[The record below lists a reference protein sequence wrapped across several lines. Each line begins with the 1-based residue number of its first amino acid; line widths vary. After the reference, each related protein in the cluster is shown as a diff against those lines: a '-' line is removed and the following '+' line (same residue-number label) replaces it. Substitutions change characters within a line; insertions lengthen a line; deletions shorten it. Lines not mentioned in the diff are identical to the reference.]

1 MGKISYS
8 QFSQWDKCPQMWKL
22 NYLEKLGT
30 FQGNIYTIFGSALHE
45 TLQAYLVAY
54 YEKTVAIADSLPLG
68 DILQYRMEENYKRT
82 KENSS
87 EPVDVSLEEM
97 KEFFNDGLNIIN
109 EFLKRKRGYFPKKDH
124 ELLGIELDIDFNLPR
139 EMRFVGFM
147 DVVIHNKKTG
157 RVRIIDIKTSTMG
170 WNKYMK
176 ADKNKTNQLLLYKK
190 FFSKQRDIPED
201 KIVTCEMK
209 AGSVLFLH
217 QLVPHRSLENFSDD
231 VRWSVDLRFQN
242 PKDEAGFHTGLV
254 DPIIMRKSEDSSY
267 IPNWEEWFKG
277 YEDQHTRFR
286 GTGKKDAFDSS
297 VDGSWLDRWDK

>member
-201 KIVTCEMK
+201 KIDVEYLILKRKLYENTMYPQKRIQVFSPASGKPSLNKVTSRLQEFITDCFDDNGMLIEKDYFKNVSTKNCKYCEFK
-209 AGSVLFLH
+209 SK
-217 QLVPHRSLENFSDD
+217 P
-231 VRWSVDLRFQN
+231 DLC
-242 PKDEAGFHTGLV
+242 D
-254 DPIIMRKSEDSSY
+254 RK
-267 IPNWEEWFKG
+267 
-277 YEDQHTRFR
+277 Q
-286 GTGKKDAFDSS
+286 A
-297 VDGSWLDRWDK
+297 

>member
-201 KIVTCEMK
+201 KIDVEYLILKRRLYENAMYPQKRLQVFSPASGKPSLNKVINRLQEFIDDCFDDDGKHQMKEYNKIVSTKNCKYCEFKTKPDLCDRKMK
-209 AGSVLFLH
+209 
-217 QLVPHRSLENFSDD
+217 
-231 VRWSVDLRFQN
+231 
-242 PKDEAGFHTGLV
+242 
-254 DPIIMRKSEDSSY
+254 
-267 IPNWEEWFKG
+267 
-277 YEDQHTRFR
+277 
-286 GTGKKDAFDSS
+286 
-297 VDGSWLDRWDK
+297 